1 MGKNGFWI
9 ALSLLAVV
17 AGGIAY
23 LLYQD
28 SKGPAETSVAT
39 ETRAFPDGLE
49 DLARLTI
56 ERPGEPAIVIE
67 GTEPAQWK
75 IVEPAAYGADPI
87 AVGDLVG
94 VLRSLEP
101 ERTLEVPAADAE
113 PYGLHAPMLR
123 LRVREGAEE
132 RVLLVGGVNP
142 TGTSRYARIEGR
154 DQLML
159 VGMATVNSMNKSLG
173 DLRQKKVLDVS
184 EYRAER
190 VRVESPTGVREV
202 YRKDG
207 RDWTFTEPEG
217 FAADQRLMSE
227 MVTSM
232 LQVRADPD
240 ALNRD
245 PLSESRFR
253 AMPLYARVNVT
264 SPDGE
269 VQAELRGEP
278 GATYASSDSISG
290 IYPVAAEFDNYLRKP
305 VEDFRDLRIFRFGF
319 ADVFELSYEGPAGK
333 LQLRKPNENWLREDR
348 KVDAAKANKLVD
360 ELRSSNA
367 TAFLE
372 GEAPGDATHTVRL
385 DVADGREEIVRFY
398 AGEDSDRFAVRSGER
413 GYYKVSE
420 RFLKDLDT
428 AAGELLP

>member
-28 SKGPAETSVAT
+28 SKGPAETPVAT
-39 ETRAFPDGLE
+39 DAMAFPDGLK
-49 DLARLTI
+49 DLSRLTV

-67 GTEPAQWK
+67 GTEPSQWK
-75 IVEPAAYGADPI
+75 IVEPAAYRADPI

-101 ERTLEVPAADAE
+101 ERTLEVPEADAQ
-113 PYGLHAPMLR
+113 PYGLQSPMLR
-123 LRVREGAEE
+123 LRLAEGPEE
-132 RVLLVGGVNP
+132 RVLLIGGVNP
-142 TGTSRYARIEGR
+142 TGTSRYARIEGSG
-154 DQLML
+154 QLML
-159 VGMATVNSMNKSLG
+159 IGMATANSMNKSLG

-184 EYRAER
+184 EYRAQR
-190 VRVESPTGVREV
+190 IRVESPTAVREV

-227 MVTSM
+227 MVTSL
-232 LQVRADPD
+232 LQLRTDAE
-240 ALNRD
+240 ALNRE
-245 PLSESRFR
+245 PLPEARFR
-253 AMPLYARVNVT
+253 AMPLYARVTVS

-269 VQAELRGEP
+269 VQAELRGQP
-278 GATYASSDSISG
+278 GGTYARSDTISG

-305 VEDFRDLRIFRFGF
+305 IEDFRDMRVFRFGF

-333 LQLRKPNENWLREDR
+333 LELRKPNENWLRGDE

-367 TAFLE
+367 TTFVQDD
-372 GEAPGDATHTVRL
+372 APGSVTHTVRL
-385 DVADGREEIVRFY
+385 NLADGREEIVRFH
-398 AGEDSDRFAVRSGER
+398 AGEGSERFAVRSGER